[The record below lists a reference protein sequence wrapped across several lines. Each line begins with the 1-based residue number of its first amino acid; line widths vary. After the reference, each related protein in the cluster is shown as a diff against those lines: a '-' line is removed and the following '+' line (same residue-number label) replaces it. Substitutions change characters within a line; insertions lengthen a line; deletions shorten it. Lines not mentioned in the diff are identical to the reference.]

1 MKIVRTG
8 TLPVFLCLLLLLS
21 VLTGCGGEGAAQ
33 KKSLL
38 DADPATRCAVTKE
51 RTYDH
56 SLKLT
61 YADRFAVDFYEE
73 GDCLITVCDDRQY
86 YLSDS
91 GDLPN
96 DL

>member
-1 MKIVRTG
+1 MKNVRTG
-8 TLPVFLCLLLLLS
+8 TLPVILCLLLLMS

-38 DADPATRCAVTKE
+38 DAAPATRCAVTKE

-61 YADRFAVDFYEE
+61 YADRCRTRAIYRTTFP
-73 GDCLITVCDDRQY
+73 GTSR
-86 YLSDS
+86 S
-91 GDLPN
+91 
-96 DL
+96 